1 MRLWLVRH
9 AQPLVAPGV
18 CYGATDMPAD
28 VDATSQAAQALVSNL
43 PMYLPI
49 CCSPLQR
56 CEQMARAISALRPDL
71 ISKTEPR
78 IAEMN
83 FGQWEGQL
91 WSAIPKAEIDVWT
104 ADFADLRVGLN
115 GESVRSFMQ
124 RVDGALSQWRTSG
137 QDALWVTHAGVVRA
151 ARLLLAGVACP
162 VRADQWPQQ
171 GPGFG
176 ELEVLTLGTLSGAL
190 N

>member
-1 MRLWLVRH
+1 MKLWLVRH

-28 VDATSQAAQALVSNL
+28 ADATAQAAQTLVSKL
-43 PMYLPI
+43 PLHLLTS
-49 CCSPLQR
+49 CSPLQR
-56 CEQMARAISALRPDL
+56 CEQMAKAISALRPDL
-71 ISKTEPR
+71 TSKTEPR

-91 WSAIPKAEIDVWT
+91 WSAIPKAEIDAWT
-104 ADFADLRVGLN
+104 ADFADLRVGQN
-115 GESVRSFMQ
+115 GESVRSFIQ
-124 RVDGALSQWRTSG
+124 RVDEALSQWRASG

-151 ARLLLAGVACP
+151 ARLLLAGVVCP

-176 ELEVLTLGTLSGAL
+176 ECEVLTSLVSSRAL

>member
-1 MRLWLVRH
+1 MKLWLVRH

-28 VDATSQAAQALVSNL
+28 ADATAQAVQTLASALPLHL
-43 PMYLPI
+43 PMR
-49 CCSPLQR
+49 CSPLQR
-56 CEQMARAISALRPDL
+56 CEQLALSLSALRPDL
-71 ISKTEPR
+71 IFKSEHTEPR

-83 FGQWEGQL
+83 FGEWEGQR
-91 WSAIPKAEIDVWT
+91 WSAISKTEIDAWT
-104 ADFADLRVGLN
+104 ADFADTRVGVH
-115 GESVRSFMQ
+115 GESVRMFMQ
-124 RVDGALSQWRTSG
+124 RVDGALAQWRASG

-162 VRADQWPQQ
+162 TQAGQWPQQ

-176 ELEVLTLGTLSGAL
+176 ELEVLTSGAQVP
-190 N
+190 